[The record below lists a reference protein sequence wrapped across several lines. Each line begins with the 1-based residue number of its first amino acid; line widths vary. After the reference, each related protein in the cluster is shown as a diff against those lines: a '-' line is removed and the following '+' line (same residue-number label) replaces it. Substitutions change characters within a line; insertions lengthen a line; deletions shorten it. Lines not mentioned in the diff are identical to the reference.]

1 MVGRPDLGALNLMTR
16 LITHALL
23 GLRLIWLTRRRLGVG
38 GWTRNPGT
46 DTFDD
51 VTALLVR
58 AVKETAESQVVALLV
73 RVACRA

>member
-1 MVGRPDLGALNLMTR
+1 MADKAAAGR
-16 LITHALL
+16 
-23 GLRLIWLTRRRLGVG
+23 
-38 GWTRNPGT
+38 WTQNPGT

-58 AVKETAESQVVALLV
+58 AVKEAAESQVVALLV

>member
-1 MVGRPDLGALNLMTR
+1 MVGRPDLGAPNLMTR

-23 GLRLIWLTRRRLGVG
+23 GLRLVWRTRRRLGVG
-38 GWTRNPGT
+38 GWTQNPGT

-58 AVKETAESQVVALLV
+58 AVKEAAESQVIILLV
-73 RVACRA
+73 RVAGRA